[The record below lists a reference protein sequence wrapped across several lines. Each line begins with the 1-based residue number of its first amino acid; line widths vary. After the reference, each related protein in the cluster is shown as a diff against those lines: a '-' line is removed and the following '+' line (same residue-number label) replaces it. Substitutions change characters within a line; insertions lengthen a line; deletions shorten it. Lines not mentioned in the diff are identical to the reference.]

1 MNKYLFQ
8 QPQLAKTSKLV
19 SYFRNIDKN
28 RYYSNF
34 GPLYNELKKKI
45 EKYLGLKKNTITFTS
60 SGFSSLLSLCY
71 FVRKKNPK
79 KKYILVPSY
88 SFQANPQAILQSG
101 FEPIFLDINTKN
113 LCMDNE
119 QINAAFKK
127 YKKNIAAVMIVSPFG
142 YPIEIDYLNDIKNKF
157 NTTVIYDAADALLN
171 FDKKNLDKSKILIA
185 CSFHPTKTLPA
196 NESGM
201 IIAPKKYYEYFN
213 SVINFGFKDNINKET
228 TNLGFNFKF
237 SEYDAAILMANF
249 DNILNIKKNIKKKIN
264 YLVKKLDNN
273 KYINFQH
280 LFSKTWFSLKVLIIS
295 RDIINF
301 QKLFIKIK
309 SRYKIGI
316 YKAWSFKPMHQHKI
330 FKKFKKMPLNNTNS
344 IEKRIFCI
352 PFNINYKKKELDRLV
367 RSINSF
373 FK

>member
-1 MNKYLFQ
+1 LLFC
-8 QPQLAKTSKLV
+8 K
-19 SYFRNIDKN
+19 
-28 RYYSNF
+28 
-34 GPLYNELKKKI
+34 
-45 EKYLGLKKNTITFTS
+45 
-60 SGFSSLLSLCY
+60 
-71 FVRKKNPK
+71 KKNPK

-113 LCMDNE
+113 LCMNNE
-119 QINAAFKK
+119 QINAAFKI
-127 YKKNIAAVMIVSPFG
+127 YKKNIAAIMIVSPFG

-157 NTTVIYDAADALLN
+157 NTTVIYDAADTLLN

-185 CSFHPTKTLPA
+185 CSLHPTKTLPA

-213 SVINFGFKDNINKET
+213 SVINFGFKDSINKET

-249 DNILNIKKNIKKKIN
+249 DNILNIKKNIKKKIK

-295 RDIINF
+295 REIINF
-301 QKLFIKIK
+301 QKLFIKTK

-344 IEKRIFCI
+344 IHKRIFCI
-352 PFNINYKKKELDRLV
+352 PFNINYKKNELDRLV
-367 RSINSF
+367 QFINSIF
-373 FK
+373 

>member
-8 QPQLAKTSKLV
+8 QPLLARTSKLV
-19 SYFRNIDKN
+19 SYLRNVDKN

-34 GPLYNELKKKI
+34 GPLYKECKKKI
-45 EKYLGLKKNTITFTS
+45 EKYLGLKKNTIAFTS

-71 FVRKKNPK
+71 FVKKKNPK

-113 LCMDNE
+113 LSMDYE

-157 NTTVIYDAADALLN
+157 NTTVIYDAADTLLN
-171 FDKKNLDKSKILIA
+171 FDKKNLDKSKKLIA

-249 DNILNIKKNIKKKIN
+249 DNILNIKKNIKKKIK

-301 QKLFIKIK
+301 QKLFIKMK

-352 PFNINYKKKELDRLV
+352 PFNINYKKNELDRLV
-367 RSINSF
+367 RSINSIF
-373 FK
+373 